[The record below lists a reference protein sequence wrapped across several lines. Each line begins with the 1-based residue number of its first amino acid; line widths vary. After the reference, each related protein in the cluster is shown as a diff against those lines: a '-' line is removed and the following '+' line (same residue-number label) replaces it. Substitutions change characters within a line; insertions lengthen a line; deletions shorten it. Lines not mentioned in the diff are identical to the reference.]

1 MIYKTI
7 DLKAEYPATE
17 YEGYLDV
24 YCCET
29 SNDPPERKYPAMII
43 CPGGGYAYCAKIEGE
58 PIMAAFFSAGVQCF
72 VLRYSAARSEPPVYY
87 PTEHLQLA
95 AAFDWVRRH
104 ADEYKIDKDTIG
116 LIGFSAGG
124 HLAGSFGAGLWHS
137 ENYADTLG
145 VERENLR
152 PNALALGYSVLSL
165 LDPTNDWTVK
175 NLLADR
181 RFDENE
187 KARLSFENIVG
198 EFTPPT
204 YLWHTS
210 TDDIVPVECS
220 IRAMSALAAH
230 KIPFQARIFPEGG
243 HGLSRAT
250 RLTSG
255 DLTKIPPRY
264 IADWMRDC
272 TDWFLRVTGYEENPR

>member
-1 MIYKTI
+1 MVYKTI
-7 DLKAEYPATE
+7 DLLAEYPATKFD
-17 YEGYLDV
+17 GYLDV

-29 SNDPPERKYPAMII
+29 KNDPPERKYPAMII

-72 VLRYSAARSEPPVYY
+72 VLRYAAARSDPSAFY

-95 AAFDWVRRH
+95 ASFDWVRRH
-104 ADEYKIDKDTIG
+104 ADEFKIDKNAIG

-137 ENYADTLG
+137 ENYADVLG
-145 VERENLR
+145 VDRENLR
-152 PNALALGYSVLSL
+152 PSALALGYSVLSF

-175 NLLADR
+175 NLLADK
-181 RFDENE
+181 RFDEKE

-198 EFTPPT
+198 KFTPPT

-210 TDDIVPVECS
+210 SDDIVPVQCS
-220 IRAMSALAAH
+220 LRAMRALADH
-230 KIPFQARIFPEGG
+230 GISFQARIYPEGG

-250 RLTSG
+250 RLTTG

-272 TDWFLRVTGYEENPR
+272 TDWFLRVTGYEENLR